1 MAIPRRPRSIVWALA
16 MVNYRAYLIDDRDG
30 HFIRVREIEAA
41 DDHAATIAA
50 MQFVDGHDI
59 ELWCRDR
66 LIASLSAKPNV
77 E

>member
-1 MAIPRRPRSIVWALA
+1 
-16 MVNYRAYLIDDRDG
+16 MVDYRAYLIDPSDG
-30 HFIRVREIEAA
+30 HFVGVREIEAA

-66 LIASLSAKPNV
+66 RIADLSAKLTSTDDIEGLEPS

>member
-1 MAIPRRPRSIVWALA
+1 MTIPRRPRSIVWALA

-30 HFIRVREIEAA
+30 HFIRVAKSKPLTIMLL
-41 DDHAATIAA
+41 TIAA